1 MRINYIYAH
10 KRFENMKKRL
20 NITVNDELIK
30 KIKRYADL
38 KQISL
43 SQIVEEHFEELLK
56 RPSTLTKEMSLV
68 AYVKTLPKSKVDF
81 PTDFDFK
88 KEYYKTKASNEQNA
102 V

>member
-1 MRINYIYAH
+1 
-10 KRFENMKKRL
+10 MKKRL

-30 KIKRYADL
+30 KMKKYADL

-43 SQIVEEHFEELLK
+43 SQIVEEHFEELLN
-56 RPSTLTKEMSLV
+56 RPSTLPKEMSLL

-88 KEYYKTKASNEQNA
+88 NEYYKSKAKESK
-102 V
+102 